1 MKLWSKEA
9 LVLGGIYSVLSTPF
23 VYSNNAVIEQ
33 ISSILL
39 IVFIICA
46 IMLCFN
52 KTPKFISFTL
62 NKYPKISY
70 YLAAFGWIPYF
81 VMIAGVSLFISA
93 YFIKYDENNIEWWLK
108 IMHYVLEFG
117 IPISL
122 VIAFIRQKIGTKKIA
137 RRLLDVARQ

>member
-23 VYSNNAVIEQ
+23 VYAHKTVLEQ

-39 IVFIICA
+39 VVFIICT

-52 KTPKFISFTL
+52 KTPKFITYIL
-62 NKYPKISY
+62 NKYPKTAY

-81 VMIAGVSLFISA
+81 IFVAVAGLFISA
-93 YFIKYDENNIEWWLK
+93 YFIEYDENNIEWWFK
-108 IMHYVLEFG
+108 IVHYVLELG
-117 IPISL
+117 IPVSL
-122 VIAFIRQKIGTKKIA
+122 IIAFFRQKMIKG
-137 RRLLDVARQ
+137 

>member
-23 VYSNNAVIEQ
+23 VYGHKTVLDQ

-39 IVFIICA
+39 FIFIICA

-52 KTPKFISFTL
+52 KTPKFVSSLL
-62 NKYPKISY
+62 NKYPMISY

-81 VMIAGVSLFISA
+81 TIVGIVSLFMSA
-93 YFIKYDENNIEWWLK
+93 YFIKYNENNIEWWFK
-108 IMHYVLEFG
+108 IMHYILEFG
-117 IPISL
+117 VPVSL
-122 VIAFIRQKIGTKKIA
+122 IIAFIRQKNGKKK
-137 RRLLDVARQ
+137 